1 MTEGAKKYI
10 VGFLVGFSVGISTAT
25 IVFASKILYKIR

>member
-10 VGFLVGFSVGISTAT
+10 VGFLVGFSVGVSTAT
-25 IVFASKILYKIR
+25 IVFASKILSKIR